1 MAAIT
6 SSIPSALPD
15 SDPAS
20 ALLDAYSQAVI
31 RVVERVTPA
40 VAHVRRGPGG
50 GSGLVIAPDGYV
62 LTNAHVVDGATEV
75 EVAFAEG
82 ATYRAPVVGTDA
94 ATDLALVRVL
104 GPSLPAAEL
113 GDSDAL
119 RVGQLVIAIGDPLG
133 LQSTVTTGVVSALG
147 RSLRAKD
154 GRIIENVIQ
163 TDAALNPGN
172 SGGPL
177 VDTHGK
183 VVGVNTAISAMAQG
197 IAFAIPAATARL
209 VAMALIRDG
218 RVRRAYLGISGT
230 ATPIGRQLALSL
242 GLGVESGIRVLEVT
256 PNSPA
261 RRAGVREGDILVALD
276 GAGLATLS
284 DLQRALTAERVGT
297 PTLVTLV
304 RRGEGVVLPLTP
316 GEGGWAISP
325 SAYLERWIRRDGVG
339 DQVGERDLRR
349 EERCDRA
356 AQDHVEL
363 IDREQDRSHDE
374 ADPERAVA
382 NSRVRDRVP
391 AAPDV
396 RAAAPRGEG
405 VAGGPATDV
414 AASLAQTGSSPSATR
429 PLNWYWRCSWS
440 GWKRIP

>member
-1 MAAIT
+1 MRTWSRAA
-6 SSIPSALPD
+6 
-15 SDPAS
+15 
-20 ALLDAYSQAVI
+20 
-31 RVVERVTPA
+31 
-40 VAHVRRGPGG
+40 
-50 GSGLVIAPDGYV
+50 
-62 LTNAHVVDGATEV
+62 EV

-82 ATYRAPVVGTDA
+82 ASYRAPVVGSDA

-183 VVGVNTAISAMAQG
+183 VVGVNTAINAMAQG

-209 VAMALIRDG
+209 VATALIRDG
-218 RVRRAYLGISGT
+218 RVRRAYLGISGA
-230 ATPIGRQLALSL
+230 ATPIGRQLSFAL

-261 RRAGVREGDILVALD
+261 RRAGIREGDILVALD

-284 DLQRALTAERVGT
+284 DLQRALTAERVGAS
-297 PTLVTLV
+297 TLVTIV
-304 RRGEGVVLPLTP
+304 RRGERVALSITP
-316 GEGGWAISP
+316 
-325 SAYLERWIRRDGVG
+325 
-339 DQVGERDLRR
+339 
-349 EERCDRA
+349 EE
-356 AQDHVEL
+356 
-363 IDREQDRSHDE
+363 
-374 ADPERAVA
+374 
-382 NSRVRDRVP
+382 SR
-391 AAPDV
+391 
-396 RAAAPRGEG
+396 
-405 VAGGPATDV
+405 
-414 AASLAQTGSSPSATR
+414 
-429 PLNWYWRCSWS
+429 
-440 GWKRIP
+440 